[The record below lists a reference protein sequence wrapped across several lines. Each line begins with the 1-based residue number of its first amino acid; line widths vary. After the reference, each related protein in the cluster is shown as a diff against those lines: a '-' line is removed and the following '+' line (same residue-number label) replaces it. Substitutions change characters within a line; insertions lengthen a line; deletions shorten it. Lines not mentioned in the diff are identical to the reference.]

1 VGDAVIL
8 CDRQDNT
15 LAMVADA
22 AGATLVVAND
32 AAWTEGAK
40 AARRDWLL
48 CLDDGDI
55 PQEGWIRV
63 VDRFVSLA
71 GPRQSMARLRRRAGL
86 LRAWSEAL
94 GRRFGGASIRAGD
107 LVHRRVLI
115 HHGKPR
121 APVRL
126 AATIERDPVFH

>member
-1 VGDAVIL
+1 
-8 CDRQDNT
+8 
-15 LAMVADA
+15 
-22 AGATLVVAND
+22 
-32 AAWTEGAK
+32 
-40 AARRDWLL
+40 
-48 CLDDGDI
+48 
-55 PQEGWIRV
+55 
-63 VDRFVSLA
+63 
-71 GPRQSMARLRRRAGL
+71 MARLRRRAGL

-107 LVHRRVLI
+107 LVHRRVLS